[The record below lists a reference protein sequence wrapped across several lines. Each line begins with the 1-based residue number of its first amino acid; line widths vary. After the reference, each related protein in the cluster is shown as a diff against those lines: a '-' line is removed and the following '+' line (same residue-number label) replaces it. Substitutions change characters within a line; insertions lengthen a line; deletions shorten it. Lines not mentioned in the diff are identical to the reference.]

1 MDKTDIYEVFDDS
14 ARQLLLD
21 AIAEAELNTSGE
33 VRIHIDKTCKG
44 SHLDR
49 AAFIF
54 EELEMHKTAA
64 RNGVLL
70 YFALKDRKFAILGDV
85 GINALVPADFWDV
98 TRDVMKK
105 HFVKGD
111 FVGGLSTGARMAGEQ
126 LKSFFPYQSDD
137 VNELSDEISFGD

>member
-1 MDKTDIYEVFDDS
+1 MAKKDLYDVFDDS
-14 ARQLLLD
+14 ARQLLMN

-33 VRIHIDKTCKG
+33 VRIHIDNTCKG

-70 YFALKDRKFAILGDV
+70 YFALKDRKFAILGDA
-85 GINALVPADFWDV
+85 GINAKVPANFWDV
-98 TRDVMKK
+98 TRDAMKE
-105 HFVKGD
+105 HFVDGD
-111 FVGGLSTGARMAGEQ
+111 FIGGLCAGAKMAGEQ
-126 LKSFFPYQSDD
+126 LKSFFPFQSDD
-137 VNELSDEISFGD
+137 VNELPDEISFGD

>member
-14 ARQLLLD
+14 ARQLLVD

-54 EELEMHKTAA
+54 EELEMHKTAD
-64 RNGVLL
+64 RNGVLI
-70 YFALKDRKFAILGDV
+70 YFALNDRKFAIIGDV
-85 GINALVPADFWDV
+85 GINAKVPVNFWDSS
-98 TRDVMKK
+98 RDAMKV
-105 HFVKGD
+105 HFQNED
-111 FVGGLSTGARMAGEQ
+111 YVGGLCAGARMAGVQ

>member
-1 MDKTDIYEVFDDS
+1 
-14 ARQLLLD
+14 
-21 AIAEAELNTSGE
+21 
-33 VRIHIDKTCKG
+33 
-44 SHLDR
+44 
-49 AAFIF
+49 
-54 EELEMHKTAA
+54 
-64 RNGVLL
+64 VLH
-70 YFALKDRKFAILGDV
+70 FALKDRKFAILGDV
-85 GINALVPADFWDV
+85 GINAMVPADFWDV